1 MKKYDNVLTSTALI
15 PLWAKAVEAEE
26 QDPILRDPSARS
38 ILDFFGYDL
47 QLYDK
52 RKQNPSQVGC
62 CLRARWI
69 DERTSEF
76 IEQHKPCQVIQL
88 GAGLDDRFRRLG
100 NPAGVEHWYDLD
112 LAEVTA
118 MRRTVI
124 PEVAPTE
131 ILTMDLFSRDWMRK
145 MRANGL
151 PSLVIVE
158 GVMMYLEEERI
169 AGLFRAIAEEL
180 GEVELLF
187 DSVPFKGV
195 GRAKNHDSVQKYNKE
210 VEYLWGLKEVRDVEK
225 LAECVRL
232 VEGVR
237 MSDLPKARRFSWW
250 LRILYRIPYFYRNF
264 NHLLLRIRIAPSI
277 GSRK

>member
-131 ILTMDLFSRDWMRK
+131 ILTMDLFSREWMRK

-151 PSLVIVE
+151 PSLVI
-158 GVMMYLEEERI
+158 
-169 AGLFRAIAEEL
+169 
-180 GEVELLF
+180 
-187 DSVPFKGV
+187 
-195 GRAKNHDSVQKYNKE
+195 
-210 VEYLWGLKEVRDVEK
+210 
-225 LAECVRL
+225 

-250 LRILYRIPYFYRNF
+250 LRTLYRIPYFYRNF
-264 NHLLLRIRIAPSI
+264 NQLLLRIRIAPSI